1 MWNKI
6 CPHSRSEYF
15 TAEQFHFA
23 QQNFTYPMG
32 KFHWK
37 NNMLK
42 SQRKACVVKYPLSRM
57 WNYGKSHSE
66 ILRKTQCEIKFAH
79 IREANTSLRSNITLR
94 SKISLAQWANFT
106 AKRALPK
113 QCSFCWLGRTDS
125 NHRSE
130 TQQIYSLSPLA
141 TRELPHILLRSVEQ
155 NSRIIT
161 QNMKLSRTFFAF
173 LKNYGSLTRLP

>member
-23 QQNFTYPMG
+23 QQNFTCPMG

-37 NNMLK
+37 NDMLK
-42 SQRKACVVKYPLSRM
+42 SQRKACVVKYPLTRM

-79 IREANTSLRSNITLR
+79 IREANTSLRSNFTLR
-94 SKISLAQWANFT
+94 SKISLARKGKFHWKNPI
-106 AKRALPK
+106 AKAIGFFLVGEDGFEPSKRNAADL
-113 QCSFCWLGRTDS
+113 Q
-125 NHRSE
+125 
-130 TQQIYSLSPLA
+130 
-141 TRELPHILLRSVEQ
+141 SVPFGHSGTPPYKVVEMFE
-155 NSRIIT
+155 SI
-161 QNMKLSRTFFAF
+161 S
-173 LKNYGSLTRLP
+173 

>member
-15 TAEQFHFA
+15 TAEQFHFV
-23 QQNFTYPMG
+23 QQNFTCPMG
-32 KFHWK
+32 KFRWK
-37 NNMLK
+37 NDMLK

-79 IREANTSLRSNITLR
+79 IREANTSLRSNFTLR
-94 SKISLAQWANFT
+94 SKISLAKWANFT
-106 AKRALPK
+106 EKIRLQK
-113 QCSFCWLGRTDS
+113 QSDFFWWGRTDS

-161 QNMKLSRTFFAF
+161 RNLKLSRTFLIFS
-173 LKNYGSLTRLP
+173 KKLPV